1 LGGSKR
7 LNVQAD
13 IFNLFNRQAI
23 STFDERYNLIQD
35 GACAGIPD
43 ALCNGDGGI
52 VTTGNT
58 LTPAG
63 SLNDPR
69 ATATNP
75 DYLKAGRAFTGQRSV
90 RLGVRFYF

>member
-1 LGGSKR
+1 LGGTKR
-7 LNVQAD
+7 LSLQAD

-23 STFDERYNLIQD
+23 STLDERYNRIQD

-43 ALCNGDGGI
+43 DLCNGDGGI
-52 VTTGNT
+52 VTTGNS

-63 SLNDPR
+63 TISNPR

-75 DYLKAGRAFTGQRSV
+75 DYLQMGRAFTGQRSI
-90 RLGVRFYF
+90 RLGVRFLF

>member
-1 LGGSKR
+1 M
-7 LNVQAD
+7 QAD

-35 GACAGIPD
+35 GACGGIPD

-52 VTTGNT
+52 VTTGNN

-63 SLNDPR
+63 TLSNPR
-69 ATATNP
+69 GTASNP
-75 DYLKAGRAFTGQRSV
+75 DYLVKGTGFTGQRSI
-90 RLGVRFYF
+90 RLGVRFLF